1 MRTAVITESLH
12 RTFLI
17 IGFEFLFCTPF
28 TPFAMPPAVTGEMAA
43 VAQTGGGSAST
54 GRSLF
59 TGTVKLRN
67 GGPPCR
73 TCHSMAGL
81 PFPNGGTL
89 GPDLTMISAK
99 LGPQGIGPTLQTL
112 FFPTMTPIYDQRP
125 LTLMEQSDLKAFFQE
140 AGSGPPLQPITPVIV
155 SVAAA
160 GFLLLMI
167 LTRAIWRHRLRGV
180 RKGLFIHAGQGSQS

>member
-1 MRTAVITESLH
+1 MRTAVTTGSLPITL
-12 RTFLI
+12 LI
-17 IGFEFLFCTPF
+17 FGCELFFCTPF
-28 TPFAMPPAVTGEMAA
+28 TLFAMPPALTGATA
-43 VAQTGGGSAST
+43 TVAQTGGGSSST

-59 TGTVKLRN
+59 TGTLKLRN

-73 TCHSMAGL
+73 TCHSIAGL

-89 GPDLTMISAK
+89 GPDLTMISTK

-112 FFPTMTPIYDQRP
+112 YFPTMTPIYDQRP

-140 AGSGPPLQPITPVIV
+140 AGSGPPLQPITPLIV

-160 GFLLLMI
+160 GFVLLMI

-180 RKGLFIHAGQGSQS
+180 RKSLFIQAGQGSQS